1 MNLNSHATT
10 RVHRGYNLAGL
21 NAHIAAKLI
30 SFHPNLFTNTP
41 HPPKKKSELCEHEH
55 RVDTLQL
62 IWIK

>member
-30 SFHPNLFTNTP
+30 SFHPNFFTNTP
-41 HPPKKKSELCEHEH
+41 HPPKKKVSSANMNTE
-55 RVDTLQL
+55 
-62 IWIK
+62 